1 VSSVDVPDYAELM
14 GNDEVDT
21 KGDPVKGRRY
31 FFYNLIMIIVL
42 SLWVLWN
49 SDFRK
54 SYYPDKNDT
63 GSTKA
68 PAGKAK

>member
-1 VSSVDVPDYAELM
+1 MPDYAELM

-31 FFYNLIMIIVL
+31 FFYNLIMIIFL

-54 SYYPDKNDT
+54 SYYPDKSSSGNT
-63 GSTKA
+63 QTPPKKSK
-68 PAGKAK
+68 